1 MRGLAAREGG
11 TSDEIVGQLAVL
23 SPRDVYFTHLPG
35 STLVAVFPADRQYTA
50 RYLKSALAK
59 KTGDL
64 SAYLKK
70 AAGQAGENTVTIA
83 LDLEDVVDRTVLKAS
98 LPASPS
104 VAKVPTVDVEMLATF
119 LSNIKGLTFSARI
132 GETITGRLSIEF
144 AVEPAR
150 FRKTLPDLFRE
161 LLDTQGVA
169 IDGFDSWKVE
179 FADNIMTFSGSLA
192 PPDLKR
198 IVSLFAFPSPASELE
213 PLTKGNEATAGASR
227 RYLAA
232 VDVVLAD
239 IAKTKESPNYEK
251 MALWHDK
258 AADQIQQ
265 LSRRNVDPVAVDA
278 ALDAAKRLRAIG
290 SSLRGVPIDTA
301 SLASREYLYGSGG
314 RSFGMRPTGWWGL
327 RPYVIEN
334 PAYVTT
340 NIPKIRAEMAKVIED
355 DKKRRVEA
363 WGQISQIMSAA
374 KSMLR
379 EKYKSPF

>member
-1 MRGLAAREGG
+1 
-11 TSDEIVGQLAVL
+11 
-23 SPRDVYFTHLPG
+23 
-35 STLVAVFPADRQYTA
+35 
-50 RYLKSALAK
+50 
-59 KTGDL
+59 
-64 SAYLKK
+64 
-70 AAGQAGENTVTIA
+70 
-83 LDLEDVVDRTVLKAS
+83 
-98 LPASPS
+98 
-104 VAKVPTVDVEMLATF
+104 
-119 LSNIKGLTFSARI
+119 
-132 GETITGRLSIEF
+132 
-144 AVEPAR
+144 
-150 FRKTLPDLFRE
+150 
-161 LLDTQGVA
+161 
-169 IDGFDSWKVE
+169 
-179 FADNIMTFSGSLA
+179 
-192 PPDLKR
+192 
-198 IVSLFAFPSPASELE
+198 
-213 PLTKGNEATAGASR
+213 
-227 RYLAA
+227 LAA